1 MTLSFRNVF
10 IAVTGLTL
18 LTLGTNITMDG
29 SIMTANWLQI
39 IPLALL
45 VRGLGLD
52 MIGFVRLSTR
62 CGNFRELVENSLTR
76 Q

>member
-1 MTLSFRNVF
+1 
-10 IAVTGLTL
+10 
-18 LTLGTNITMDG
+18 MDG
-29 SIMTANWLQI
+29 SITSADWLQI

-52 MIGFVRLSTR
+52 MIGFVRLSDAL
-62 CGNFRELVENSLTR
+62 RELQRLVKNLLAK